1 MELFQFI
8 DEERILELEYLHRAT
23 LNEFIDL
30 VNNNHEKDNQKLWTA
45 QWENTALSADQKKK
59 ILNLDLIKHLIPT
72 TNLHEIQES
81 KDNVKPTT
89 EMQ

>member
-8 DEERILELEYLHRAT
+8 NEERILELQYLHRAT

-30 VNNNHEKDNQKLWTA
+30 VNNNHEKDNQTLRTA
-45 QWENTALSADQKKK
+45 QWKNTALSVDQKKK

-72 TNLHEIQES
+72 TNLHEIQET
-81 KDNVKPTT
+81 KDNVK
-89 EMQ
+89 

>member
-30 VNNNHEKDNQKLWTA
+30 VNNNHEKDNQTLRTA